1 MEVVACTDPDT
12 VEPASNV
19 TVVLR
24 RMFMMSPSV
33 GSCSADDDTV
43 ELDER
48 VFVTS
53 VTCFPE
59 GAATVV
65 GTAIGARGSTVLL
78 VGAFVDGGAEGFVTG
93 GTDAALLLIP
103 LAGVSTGLLIPGKT
117 TISITSR
124 CY

>member
-1 MEVVACTDPDT
+1 
-12 VEPASNV
+12 
-19 TVVLR
+19 
-24 RMFMMSPSV
+24 MSPSV
-33 GSCSADDDTV
+33 GNCSALDDTV

-53 VTCFPE
+53 VTCLPE

-65 GTAIGARGSTVLL
+65 GTAIGALGSTVLL
-78 VGAFVDGGAEGFVTG
+78 AGALVDGGAEGLETG

-103 LAGVSTGLLIPGKT
+103 FAGVSTGLLIPGKT